1 MTDLASIETSGP
13 SMNMSIRV
21 LYSARAAFV
30 FQDVGLTAL
39 SSRLFSL
46 DAAFRETAMYRTSM
60 TRFTRKLKS
69 ERADAFALSITM
81 LFVLYISTSRVV
93 YCGPP
98 PSTSIMEK
106 LVKQNRKISSAAD
119 STVGMIRGR
128 VIVRNVC
135 TLDEPRR

>member
-1 MTDLASIETSGP
+1 
-13 SMNMSIRV
+13 
-21 LYSARAAFV
+21 
-30 FQDVGLTAL
+30 
-39 SSRLFSL
+39 
-46 DAAFRETAMYRTSM
+46 
-60 TRFTRKLKS
+60 
-69 ERADAFALSITM
+69 M